1 MHPYGEAIGSEQLEV
16 RLKSGLTMQY
26 MIDLSEDKS
35 YIILKY
41 VGDITSQLALIAT
54 EESHALG
61 SKYGIRHYLVDA
73 TEAKNFENP
82 FKNYNFAYQ
91 DLERANIDRAAC
103 VALLTSAEDTTHD
116 FIETLMVNAGYDV
129 KLFKNRENAIQHL
142 LAAIRE
148 KDSTS

>member
-1 MHPYGEAIGSEQLEV
+1 
-16 RLKSGLTMQY
+16 MQY
-26 MIDLSEDKS
+26 MIDLSEEKS

-41 VGDITSQLALIAT
+41 FGDITSQVALVAT

-61 SKYGIRHYLVDA
+61 GKYGIRHYLVDA

-91 DLERANIDRAAC
+91 DLERANIDRSAC
-103 VALLTSAEDTTHD
+103 VALLTSPEDTSHD

-129 KLFKNRENAIQHL
+129 KMFKNRENAIQYL
-142 LAAIRE
+142 LAAIRG
-148 KDSTS
+148 KNSTS